1 MSATPPRAEKRPIRR
16 TAHGVSW
23 TDDYDWLRAENW
35 REAVADPAQLPDEI
49 ADHLRAE
56 NAYAAERLA
65 FLEDEIEALFQK
77 MRDRL
82 DREEASPP
90 APDGPFA
97 YHARYRDGAQRRAF
111 FRTPTAGGAEEL
123 LYDPDAEAEKAGATY
138 FQIGAIAHAP
148 GHDRLAV
155 TVDQA
160 GSELFTLRV
169 RDIATGRDGPVI
181 SERADGQAVWT
192 PDGAHIVFV
201 ERDAELRPN
210 RVMLADA
217 ASGAVIGELYRED
230 DPGMFVGVALT
241 RSRDY
246 LKIDIHG
253 HGVGEIRLAAL
264 RPGEPPS
271 AADLFVVDTRRNDV
285 EYDVEHAGDFFY
297 ITTNTDGDV
306 DFRIDRAPVGD
317 ISAREPLVPHVA
329 GRAIEDVVLFE
340 RHLVR
345 IERADAVPS
354 CVIRDLTTGVETIAP
369 MEDASRAIDFAA
381 MFEFRATSARVVY
394 QSPRTPI
401 RFLDID
407 LATGEPSLV
416 LQRETQGPFNP
427 SDYRV
432 ERLDARA
439 EDGAIVPVTVLR
451 RVSTKT
457 DGTAPALL
465 YGYGAYGITTGARFS
480 AARLAL
486 VDRGFVVALAHI
498 RGGADKG
505 RGWYEAGR
513 REHKEN
519 TFTDFLAAA
528 RALKVTGFAAP
539 EKVVSHGGSA
549 GGMLVGAAAAIDP
562 RAFCAVL
569 AEVPF
574 VDVLNTMLDETLP
587 LTPPEWPE
595 WGDPVHDKDAFD
607 RMQRYSPY
615 EAARP
620 GPLPHVFATAGVS
633 DPRVTYWEP
642 AKWVAKLRDC
652 NEHGATVL
660 LETVMSGG
668 HGGSSGRDDRL
679 KETARLFAFAC
690 AAAEGRLGR

>member
-1 MSATPPRAEKRPIRR
+1 MSATPPRAEKRPVRR
-16 TAHGVSW
+16 DAHGVSW
-23 TDDYDWLRAENW
+23 IDEYDWLRAENW
-35 REAVADPAQLPDEI
+35 REAVADPTLLPEEI
-49 ADHLRAE
+49 ANHLRAE
-56 NAYAAERLA
+56 NAYAADWLA
-65 FLEDEIEALFQK
+65 FLDADIEALFQN

-97 YHARYRDGAQRRAF
+97 YHARYREGAQRRAV
-111 FRTPTAGGAEEL
+111 FRTPTDGGPEEL
-123 LYDPDAEAEKAGATY
+123 LFDPDAEAAKAGAEY
-138 FQIGAIAHAP
+138 FQIGAVAHAP
-148 GHDRLAV
+148 AHDRLAV

-169 RDIATGRDGPVI
+169 RDLATGADGPVI
-181 SERADGQAVWT
+181 SDRADGQAVWT

-217 ASGAVIGELYRED
+217 ARGAVIGELYRED

-241 RSRDY
+241 RSRAY

-253 HGVGEIRLAAL
+253 HGVGEIRLARLSA
-264 RPGEPPS
+264 GETPS
-271 AADLFVVDTRRNDV
+271 ADDLFVVDERRTDI
-285 EYDVEHAGDFFY
+285 EYDVEHAGAYFY
-297 ITTNTDGDV
+297 VTTNADGET
-306 DFRIDRAPVGD
+306 DFRIERAPVD
-317 ISAREPLVPHVA
+317 RPNQRETIVPHVP
-329 GRAIEDVVLFE
+329 GRAIEDVVLF
-340 RHLVR
+340 RKHLMR

-354 CVIRDLTTGVETIAP
+354 CIVRDLETGAETSAP

-381 MFEFRATSARVVY
+381 MFEFDAPAARIVY
-394 QSPRTPI
+394 QSPRTPV

-407 LATGEPSLV
+407 LETAAPSLV
-416 LQRETQGPFNP
+416 LQRETQGPFAP

-439 EDGAIVPVTVLR
+439 DDGETVPVTVLR
-451 RVSTKT
+451 RASTPK

-465 YGYGAYGITTGARFS
+465 YGYGAYGITTDARFS

-486 VDRGFVVALAHI
+486 VDHGFVVALAHI

-505 RGWYEAGR
+505 RRWYEDGR

-528 RALKVTGFAAP
+528 RALKAEGYAAANR
-539 EKVVSHGGSA
+539 VVSHGGSA

-562 RAFCAVL
+562 GAFRAVL

-595 WGDPVHDKDAFD
+595 WGDPVRDREAFE
-607 RMQRYSPY
+607 RLRRYSPY
-615 EAARP
+615 DAIRP
-620 GPLPHVFATAGVS
+620 GPLPHIFATAGVS

-642 AKWVAKLRDC
+642 AKWVARLRDC
-652 NEHGATVL
+652 NERGATVL

-690 AAAEGRLGR
+690 AAVDGRFD